1 MPRPEIA
8 DPEDF
13 GRKLSDQP
21 PVPEAVVELRIC
33 RCKMGCENMLCKCRE
48 NNLRLAFVMDVVTEK
63 TIMMI
68 FTNYDGTTDDKGFAA
83 AEYNSYKLL
92 FLNQNRT

>member
-1 MPRPEIA
+1 
-8 DPEDF
+8 
-13 GRKLSDQP
+13 
-21 PVPEAVVELRIC
+21 
-33 RCKMGCENMLCKCRE
+33 
-48 NNLRLAFVMDVVTEK
+48 MDVVTEK

-92 FLNQNRT
+92 FLNQNRTWNEMYQSKWTQIMLNGWFISNSIR